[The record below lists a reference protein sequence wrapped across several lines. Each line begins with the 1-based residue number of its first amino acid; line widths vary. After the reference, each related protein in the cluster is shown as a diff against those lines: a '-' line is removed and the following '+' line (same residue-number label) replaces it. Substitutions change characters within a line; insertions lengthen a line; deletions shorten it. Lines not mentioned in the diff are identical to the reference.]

1 MWETKKWGTRPEMLA
16 WIAKH
21 QHKFQIVEIF
31 IHNRYAV
38 EYKPLRQM

>member
-1 MWETKKWGTRPEMLA
+1 MWETKTWGTQGEMLA

-21 QHKFQIVEIF
+21 QHKYQINEIVVC
-31 IHNRYAV
+31 NRYAV